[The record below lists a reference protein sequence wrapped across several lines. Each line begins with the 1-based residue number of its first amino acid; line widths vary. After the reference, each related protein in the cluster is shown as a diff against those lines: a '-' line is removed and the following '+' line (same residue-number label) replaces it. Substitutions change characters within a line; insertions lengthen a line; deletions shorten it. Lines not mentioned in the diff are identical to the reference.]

1 MTSRATSPA
10 LNDGNGTLLVYV
22 WDVLDN
28 TGKSVHRINGQE
40 RNPTNRTDPW
50 LAITVADLTHV
61 AETTAQALKSWM
73 ETKRG

>member
-40 RNPTNRTDPW
+40 RSSSNKSNPW
-50 LAITVADLTHV
+50 EAITEDELSRVAD
-61 AETTAQALKSWM
+61 ATAIRIKSWV
-73 ETKRG
+73 ETN